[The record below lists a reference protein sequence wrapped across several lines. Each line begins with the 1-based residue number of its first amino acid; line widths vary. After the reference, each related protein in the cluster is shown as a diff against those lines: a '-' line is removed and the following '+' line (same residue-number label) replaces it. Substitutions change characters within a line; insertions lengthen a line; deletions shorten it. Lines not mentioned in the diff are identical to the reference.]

1 MNAMR
6 VPRTLWQR
14 LKPIL
19 LPYEGL
25 ASQVYVFD
33 IPRSELKRV
42 IEQFCRRALGTKL
55 ATLNGF
61 TFQADQRRGCGSES
75 QDMVLEATSLSVISG
90 VFHPATTIDLSVW
103 PDEDGESFD
112 AEFVFFSD
120 NLFGAKDSDEQHRAS
135 FGLIYS
141 LAEMARQNHP
151 ECECAASESEVGDPR
166 DQREEDWT
174 VFW

>member
-1 MNAMR
+1 MNAKR
-6 VPRTLWQR
+6 VPRTLWRR

-42 IEQFCRRALGTKL
+42 IEQFCRRAKGAKL
-55 ATLNGF
+55 MTLNGY
-61 TFQADQRRGCGSES
+61 TFPADQSRGCRPETL
-75 QDMVLEATSLSVISG
+75 DEVLQAKSLSVISG
-90 VFHPATTIDLSVW
+90 VFHPAPIINLWVW
-103 PDEDGESFD
+103 PDEDGQCFD
-112 AEFVFFSD
+112 AEFVFFGD
-120 NLFGAKDSDEQHRAS
+120 DLFGATDTDEQNCES
-135 FGLIYS
+135 FSLIYS

-166 DQREEDWT
+166 DQRKEDWT